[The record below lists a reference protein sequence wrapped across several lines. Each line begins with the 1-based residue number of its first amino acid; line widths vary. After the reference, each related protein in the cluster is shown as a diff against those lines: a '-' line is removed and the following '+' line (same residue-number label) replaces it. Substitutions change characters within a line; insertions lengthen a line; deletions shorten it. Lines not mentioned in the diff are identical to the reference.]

1 MLGGSCDSGPGD
13 NASEEQQVFCGPRP
27 HRKLLD
33 KLTWSR
39 APSLASSGRW
49 RHGLGV
55 LWAVFQ
61 SVCCLVLVFPKAVLC
76 GAPEHHSPDHRVLT
90 AAPAADPV
98 AVPPLLTEAIG
109 SRNHSEW
116 GRMLLLGPPQCN
128 TCISPSAASWFPTPC
143 FPLNPPAAQ
152 SLTSGTRCAVYACF
166 PRLSYSHSPS
176 ADLTLCRQPR
186 LRCPLSASI

>member
-1 MLGGSCDSGPGD
+1 MVWGFFGLFFR
-13 NASEEQQVFCGPRP
+13 VFVVWFWYFQRQFYAEPLSTTVQTTGFLLP
-27 HRKLLD
+27 HLL
-33 KLTWSR
+33 LIL
-39 APSLASSGRW
+39 SL
-49 RHGLGV
+49 
-55 LWAVFQ
+55 
-61 SVCCLVLVFPKAVLC
+61 C
-76 GAPEHHSPDHRVLT
+76 
-90 AAPAADPV
+90 
-98 AVPPLLTEAIG
+98 PPLLPEAIG